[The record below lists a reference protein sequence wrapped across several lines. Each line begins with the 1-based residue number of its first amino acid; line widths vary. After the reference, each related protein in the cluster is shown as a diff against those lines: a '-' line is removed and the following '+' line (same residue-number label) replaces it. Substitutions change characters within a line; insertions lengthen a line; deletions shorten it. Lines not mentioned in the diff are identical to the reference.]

1 MIYILLLNIVC
12 VSLSLGSIRDKQN
25 SPIPHHH
32 AVVVRG
38 FEQHS
43 EPLPH
48 AEVVQTT
55 DAGSLPSLAAFCVS
69 FFVTPPP
76 SKKKGGAVTIFFIII
91 SVIGNSY
98 VY

>member
-1 MIYILLLNIVC
+1 M
-12 VSLSLGSIRDKQN
+12 SLSLGGIRDKQN

-69 FFVTPPP
+69 CTPPP
-76 SKKKGGAVTIFFIII
+76 NLLPEKRGVGAVTIFFIII

-98 VY
+98 MY

>member
-1 MIYILLLNIVC
+1 M
-12 VSLSLGSIRDKQN
+12 
-25 SPIPHHH
+25 
-32 AVVVRG
+32 VVRG

-69 FFVTPPP
+69 FFVPP
-76 SKKKGGAVTIFFIII
+76 SLPEKGGMAVTIFFIII

>member
-1 MIYILLLNIVC
+1 M
-12 VSLSLGSIRDKQN
+12 
-25 SPIPHHH
+25 
-32 AVVVRG
+32 VVRG

-69 FFVTPPP
+69 FFVPP
-76 SKKKGGAVTIFFIII
+76 SLPEKGGMAVTIFFIII

-98 VY
+98 VYWKSIRFLLVLGTFNYYSVNL